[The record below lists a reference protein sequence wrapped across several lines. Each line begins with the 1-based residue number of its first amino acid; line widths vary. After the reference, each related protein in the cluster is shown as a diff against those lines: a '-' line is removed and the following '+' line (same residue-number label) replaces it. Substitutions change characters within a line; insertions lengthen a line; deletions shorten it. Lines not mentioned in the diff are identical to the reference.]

1 MVNIKLNIRKINDM
15 KQKDTISKRELIDW
29 IMDEGMK
36 IFAELGY
43 NRIDSYREGIIDG
56 YRNVIKKLKGEL

>member
-1 MVNIKLNIRKINDM
+1 MKRKDIIN
-15 KQKDTISKRELIDW
+15 KRELIEW
-29 IMDEGMK
+29 IRDEGMK

-43 NRIDSYREGIIDG
+43 NRIDPYREGIIDG